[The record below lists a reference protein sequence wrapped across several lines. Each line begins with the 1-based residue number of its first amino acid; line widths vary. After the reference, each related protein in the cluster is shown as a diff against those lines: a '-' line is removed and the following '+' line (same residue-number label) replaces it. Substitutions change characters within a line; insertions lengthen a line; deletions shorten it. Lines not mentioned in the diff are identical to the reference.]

1 MSLSSWL
8 SSRCGRCSRSSRSC
22 WLLLQIKSDSR
33 AVVVW
38 SSRDAVLGV
47 YIEVS
52 SRVGGDGAAG
62 FDGDSMAKDG
72 KEHITVGNA
81 SRLHLKAWSIH
92 GNDLRSCLFLSF
104 SLGFNNCGGLLFFLL
119 GILLN
124 KCLYC
129 TNSDRELGSEVE
141 IELWCTYDNR
151 SGKRSDN
158 WSDNLRNRNLD
169 WSYFNRGLVEER
181 RLHDKLGSLISDSLS
196 VDVWHD
202 DIEVLSIGVF
212 HVDAGQALL
221 ALKLRGNAVSIGTAA
236 KHGVRVELRF

>member
-1 MSLSSWL
+1 M
-8 SSRCGRCSRSSRSC
+8 G
-22 WLLLQIKSDSR
+22 
-33 AVVVW
+33 
-38 SSRDAVLGV
+38 
-47 YIEVS
+47 
-52 SRVGGDGAAG
+52 
-62 FDGDSMAKDG
+62 KDG

-104 SLGFNNCGGLLFFLL
+104 SLGLNSCSGLLFFLL
-119 GILLN
+119 GFLLN

-151 SGKRSDN
+151 SGNRSDN

-181 RLHDKLGSLISDSLS
+181 RLNDKLGSLVSDSLP
-196 VDVWHD
+196 VDIRHD
-202 DIEVLSIGVF
+202 DIEVLSISVF

-221 ALKLRGNAVSIGTAA
+221 TLKL
-236 KHGVRVELRF
+236 